1 MAHPTAEMHVTAHA
15 HAHAEHATNTGIE
28 NRKLGF
34 WLFLSSETVFF
45 GCLLVGYLALGTRS
59 ENQRPMDF
67 FNIELTSISTFVLLM
82 SSLAMVL
89 AVNAAQRNEAGKAKL
104 WTLITALMGAGFLG
118 FQAYEYTHFINEGL
132 TLSSSIL
139 GTTFYVL
146 TGFHGA
152 HVAVGVIWL
161 LSLLYHGRKGG
172 LGADKALD
180 VEIAGLYWHFVDIV
194 WIVLFTVVYL
204 IEAVKAAVA

>member
-1 MAHPTAEMHVTAHA
+1 MSLETAHG
-15 HAHAEHATNTGIE
+15 HEHAEVTNTGID

-34 WLFLSSETVFF
+34 WLFLSSETIFF
-45 GCLLVGYLALGTRS
+45 ACLLVGYLVYHGQNGEGGPTPHEL
-59 ENQRPMDF
+59 
-67 FNIELTSISTFVLLM
+67 FNIPLTSISTFVLLM
-82 SSLAMVL
+82 SSLAVVL
-89 AVNAAQRNEAGKAKL
+89 GVFSAQQGNAKAARG
-104 WTLITALMGAGFLG
+104 WVAATAAMGLVFLG
-118 FQAYEYTHFINEGL
+118 FQAYEFNHFYHEGL
-132 TLSSSIL
+132 TLSSSL
-139 GTTFYVL
+139 FGTTFYVL

-172 LGADKALD
+172 LGQDKAGD

-204 IEAVKAAVA
+204 LEAAM

>member
-1 MAHPTAEMHVTAHA
+1 MAHDLAHG
-15 HAHAEHATNTGIE
+15 HDHAEVTNTGID

-45 GCLLVGYLALGTRS
+45 ACLLVGYLVYHGQNGS
-59 ENQRPMDF
+59 GPSPKDI

-89 AVNAAQRNEAGKAKL
+89 GVNAAQVGDAKKAMRWVL
-104 WTLITALMGAGFLG
+104 ATAVMGAGFLG
-118 FQAYEYTHFINEGL
+118 FQAFEFYEFYHHGL
-132 TLSSSIL
+132 TLSSSL
-139 GTTFYVL
+139 FGTTFYIL

-161 LSLLYHGRKGG
+161 LLLLYHGKGGG
-172 LGADKALD
+172 LGQEKAGD
-180 VEIAGLYWHFVDIV
+180 VEVAGLYWHFVDVV
-194 WIVLFTVVYL
+194 WIVLFTVLYL
-204 IEAVKAAVA
+204 LEFAM

>member
-1 MAHPTAEMHVTAHA
+1 MAQHVTGHEHDHA
-15 HAHAEHATNTGIE
+15 HVTNTGID

-45 GCLLVGYLALGTRS
+45 ACLIVGYLVYHGSNNGGPGPKDL
-59 ENQRPMDF
+59 
-67 FNIELTSISTFVLLM
+67 FNIELTTISTFVLLM

-89 AVNAAQRNEAGKAKL
+89 GVHAAQKGDSRGGL
-104 WTLITALMGAGFLG
+104 RWVLITALMGIAFLG
-118 FQAYEYTHFINEGL
+118 FQAYEFTHFYHEGL
-132 TLSSSIL
+132 TLSSSL
-139 GTTFYVL
+139 FGTTFYVL

-161 LSLLYHGRKGG
+161 LSLLFYGRKGG
-172 LGADKALD
+172 LGADKADD

-194 WIVLFTVVYL
+194 WIVLFTVIYL
-204 IEAVKAAVA
+204 IEFVE